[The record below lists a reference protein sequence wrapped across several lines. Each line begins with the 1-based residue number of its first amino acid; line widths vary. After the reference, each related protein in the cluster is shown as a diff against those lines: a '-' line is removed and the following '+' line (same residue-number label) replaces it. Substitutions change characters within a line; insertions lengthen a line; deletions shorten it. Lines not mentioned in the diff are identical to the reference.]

1 MRKTRLVAAVLLAM
15 LCVSALGAETFSVGA
30 ASVVITPP
38 QGTMLAGY
46 GRDRPSEGVY
56 DDLYAHAVVIGD
68 GDSVLALVTLDC
80 IGLTRPD
87 IVLIQRAVAETV
99 PDIDPR
105 AVVVSSTHTHAG
117 PDVVGLWGEVLW
129 RSGRDEAYVASLR
142 AAAVQAVRVAFDV
155 SVPVTSFAAS
165 AEVALEWVENLSEPG
180 LLDSTLSVL
189 RFVGDDGR
197 TVATLTNYP
206 CHPTVLDGNNTHV
219 SADYVAGFYRAMSE
233 RYDGEHLFLQ
243 GAIGGWVQP
252 LQGDRSTQLAYS
264 LGRDLAGRAVKLL
277 ERATPN
283 VFQPLV
289 LRQRVFDVPLENWA
303 FRLAIW
309 LGVLERETHDGAMRT
324 ETAWFRVGDAQFV
337 THPGETSPAYSLA
350 SRALMK
356 ARYEFVLGLTQDAM
370 GYILKPD
377 YFEDDASYPHGDYLR
392 SVSVG
397 AAAGPV
403 LMETLEA
410 IVDDLEPSER

>member
-1 MRKTRLVAAVLLAM
+1 RLVAAVLLAM

-206 CHPTVLDGNNTHV
+206 CHP
-219 SADYVAGFYRAMSE
+219 
-233 RYDGEHLFLQ
+233 
-243 GAIGGWVQP
+243 
-252 LQGDRSTQLAYS
+252 
-264 LGRDLAGRAVKLL
+264 
-277 ERATPN
+277 
-283 VFQPLV
+283 
-289 LRQRVFDVPLENWA
+289 
-303 FRLAIW
+303 
-309 LGVLERETHDGAMRT
+309 
-324 ETAWFRVGDAQFV
+324 
-337 THPGETSPAYSLA
+337 
-350 SRALMK
+350 
-356 ARYEFVLGLTQDAM
+356 
-370 GYILKPD
+370 
-377 YFEDDASYPHGDYLR
+377 
-392 SVSVG
+392 
-397 AAAGPV
+397 
-403 LMETLEA
+403 
-410 IVDDLEPSER
+410 